1 MKIFVSIFYYAT
13 YNLIAKKTFLIGIR
27 GLFWRL
33 VAKEICFLCWSG
45 MSNSILSTSNED
57 LDEIERHAS
66 RTSDLLSKKRRVRIE
81 ERPPTIFETNEEQ
94 SWDDEDDEVQDEEE
108 YEVWLKRERC
118 IRSAKFRF
126 FDPNFQ
132 GFRVNNMKIQKL

>member
-1 MKIFVSIFYYAT
+1 
-13 YNLIAKKTFLIGIR
+13 
-27 GLFWRL
+27 
-33 VAKEICFLCWSG
+33 

-108 YEVWLKRERC
+108 YEV
-118 IRSAKFRF
+118 
-126 FDPNFQ
+126 
-132 GFRVNNMKIQKL
+132 